1 MYHDLARQLR
11 NNMTDAEHP
20 LWSRLRGRQF
30 GGFKFRKQAPI
41 GPYIVDFVCFEAKLI
56 IELDGG
62 QHMLRDHEDEI
73 RTAWLNTQGFQVLR
87 YWNHLVFEDLD
98 PLLEAIWR
106 ALHADRDHA
115 PHPDPPPQGGREN
128 S

>member
-1 MYHDLARQLR
+1 MHHDLARQLR
-11 NNMTDAEHP
+11 KNMTDAERR

-62 QHMLRDHEDEI
+62 QHMLRNHEDEK
-73 RTAWLNTQGFQVLR
+73 RTAWLNTEGFRVFR

-98 PLLEAIWR
+98 PLVEAIWL

-115 PHPDPPPQGGREN
+115 PHPDPPPQGGRGA
-128 S
+128 